1 MSSRS
6 VLLLVTTGHPD
17 IAERYAHA
25 NLGRLVQ
32 PRHYSSIRA
41 TAEAGI
47 PWAADND
54 CYQSLDEDAFLR
66 MLDAIT
72 GLPGCLF
79 VATPDV
85 VAKADETLERFYAWD
100 ITIRTRGLPV
110 ALVLQ
115 DGMTTKSVPWRDVDA
130 VFVGGTTAYK
140 LGADAAGIVAEAKRR
155 RLWAHMGRVNTAQ
168 RIRYAASIGCDSC
181 DGTKYA
187 RWKRAHLT
195 EGIRDAYHASE
206 TQTRLVP

>member
-1 MSSRS
+1 M
-6 VLLLVTTGHPD
+6 LLVCSGHPD

-25 NLGRLVQ
+25 SLGRLVQ

-54 CYQSLDEDAFLR
+54 CFQALDADAFVR
-66 MLDAIT
+66 MLDAIQ

-79 VATPDV
+79 VACPDV
-85 VAKADETLERFYAWD
+85 VAKASETLERFYEWD
-100 ITIRTRGLPV
+100 SAIKTRGLPV

-115 DGMTTKSVPWRDVDA
+115 DGMTPRSVPWGDFDA

-140 LGADAAGIVAEAKRR
+140 LGAEAARIVALARMR
-155 RLWAHMGRVNTAQ
+155 GLWAHMGRVNTAT
-168 RIRYAASIGCDSC
+168 RIRYAASIGCHSC

-187 RWKRAHLT
+187 RWKRVHLAD
-195 EGIRDAYHASE
+195 GIRDAHHARE
-206 TQTRLVP
+206 PQTRLVP